1 MPNAFS
7 SFAHVNGDGEPEALM
22 QPLSVVYALVV
33 RVVNSVWWLDKEGG
47 LDRDGD
53 VWLGL
58 GPVF

>member
-1 MPNAFS
+1 
-7 SFAHVNGDGEPEALM
+7 M